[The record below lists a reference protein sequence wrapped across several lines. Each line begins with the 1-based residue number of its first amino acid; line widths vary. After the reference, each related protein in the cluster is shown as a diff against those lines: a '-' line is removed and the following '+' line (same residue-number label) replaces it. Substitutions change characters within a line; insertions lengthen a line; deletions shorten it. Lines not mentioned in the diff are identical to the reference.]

1 MAVRNSASAKA
12 LSSLT
17 RGLEYEGLTP
27 SQLSMAS
34 TVVALIVKS
43 AAKAMGREPAEFSG
57 HSLRAG
63 YVTTAAMASLPT
75 WLIRE
80 QTGHRSDAVLARYI
94 RLVEKRK
101 IPSLL

>member
-1 MAVRNSASAKA
+1 MAGYVASASSKA
-12 LSSLT
+12 TKRAYASDV
-17 RGLEYEGLTP
+17 RHFIQHGGAIPATP
-27 SQLSMAS
+27 
-34 TVVALIVKS
+34 
-43 AAKAMGREPAEFSG
+43 AMGREPEEFSG

-80 QTGHRSDAVLARYI
+80 QTGHRSDTVLARYI
-94 RLVEKRK
+94 RPVEKRK

>member
-1 MAVRNSASAKA
+1 MTKGGVVSDDP
-12 LSSLT
+12 LT
-17 RGLEYEGLTP
+17 AQ
-27 SQLSMAS
+27 S
-34 TVVALIVKS
+34 VALIVKR
-43 AAKAMGREPAEFSG
+43 AARAMGRAPEEFSG

-63 YVTTAAMASLPT
+63 YVTTAAMALLPT

-94 RLVEKRK
+94 QPVEKRK